1 MKKYI
6 ILVVMALGAFTTQAQ
21 ADSVSV
27 TVEVNEMTDETSY
40 RVTDALYLGEDSH
53 IQPYIVSG
61 GITTL
66 IFSTES
72 LGRCYENSTLIIKFV
87 DGTKIKGTSWNKFS
101 CSSSYFR
108 LLSST
113 REKLR
118 TVAVEKIYFM
128 NGYSYESETFE
139 IDNQRYF
146 IQLFNSM
153 QELGIDKN

>member
-6 ILVVMALGAFTTQAQ
+6 ILVAMALGAFTTQAQ

-40 RVTDALYLGEDSH
+40 NATDVLYLGKDS
-53 IQPYIVSG
+53 YINAYVVADG
-61 GITTL
+61 MKHL
-66 IFSTES
+66 LFSTES
-72 LGRCYENSTLIIKFV
+72 LGRCYENSTLIFKFV
-87 DGTKIKGTSWNKFS
+87 DGTKIKGTSWNDFS
-101 CSSSYFR
+101 CSTSYFS
-108 LLSST
+108 LKSDT

-128 NGYSYESETFE
+128 SGYSHESDTFVVG
-139 IDNQRYF
+139 NQRYF

-153 QELGIDKN
+153 QELGIDKF